1 MQDTCREE
9 EWRRE
14 YEISSKA
21 MILQSLITTRIT
33 EKIIAKYKKF
43 LKSRLWAHVLFR
55 VLEITIFRPGSNV
68 EFLGA

>member
-21 MILQSLITTRIT
+21 MILQSLITTRVT
-33 EKIIAKYKKF
+33 EKIIAKYKNF
-43 LKSRLWAHVLFR
+43 
-55 VLEITIFRPGSNV
+55 
-68 EFLGA
+68 